1 MQEMQEMWVWP
12 LAWENPTCH
21 RATEPIGHN
30 YWAYVLRAWEPKL
43 LSPHAIALKP
53 VHPKA
58 CTSQEKPLQWE
69 AWASQL
75 ERRPACCN
83 QRKAHAQR
91 PSTVKNKYVKKKKT
105 KKEWGL
111 PQWLRVKEFAYS
123 AETLGD
129 TGPIPGSGRSP
140 GGGHRQTTPAFLPG
154 ESDEQRSLAG
164 YSPWGC
170 KESDTTK
177 RLSTHLMLGWSL
189 DISDKKRNEILIHG
203 ITWMILKNTILKKK
217 RS

>member
-1 MQEMQEMWVWP
+1 MRSLSITTREETCLLQPEKSP
-12 LAWENPTCH
+12 CNNKDLAQS
-21 RATEPIGHN
+21 
-30 YWAYVLRAWEPKL
+30 K
-43 LSPHAIALKP
+43 
-53 VHPKA
+53 
-58 CTSQEKPLQWE
+58 TSML
-69 AWASQL
+69 
-75 ERRPACCN
+75 
-83 QRKAHAQR
+83 
-91 PSTVKNKYVKKKKT
+91 KKKT

-111 PQWLRVKEFAYS
+111 PQWLRVKEFAYN

-140 GGGHRQTTPAFLPG
+140 GGGHRQTTPVFLPG

-164 YSPWGC
+164 YSPCSC

-177 RLSTHLMLGWSL
+177 RLSTHLMLGRSL

-203 ITWMILKNTILKKK
+203 ITWMLLKNTILKKK